1 VARARAPQG
10 EAHLEEVLAW
20 LGAAPEPDAESVRE
34 RLRAWVPE
42 YAPARN

>member
-1 VARARAPQG
+1 
-10 EAHLEEVLAW
+10 VLAW
-20 LGAAPEPDAESVRE
+20 LGATPEPDAQSVRE